1 VGTHSGSPCREVQ
14 SHVAEKF
21 WSIHMSYQA
30 PAGPAGGG
38 RCQFEWRRGRLF
50 DHVAATVLY
59 ELCCEDPV
67 AHVLRVRFPGPMHG
81 GIYKACASAAE
92 QTTTRLCHVFHRW
105 SKSRAL
111 APHYSTEFM
120 TMEMGCRLPFLVA

>member
-1 VGTHSGSPCREVQ
+1 M
-14 SHVAEKF
+14 AEKF

-59 ELCCEDPV
+59 ELCCEDAV
-67 AHVLRVRFPGPMHG
+67 AHVLRVRFPGPMQG
-81 GIYKACASAAE
+81 SFGRPVLVLLNRQSPNSAMSPTAGPKAK
-92 QTTTRLCHVFHRW
+92 L
-105 SKSRAL
+105 L
-111 APHYSTEFM
+111 PHTIS
-120 TMEMGCRLPFLVA
+120 LSS